1 MRSLLLALFLSLPA
15 CGGIFSI
22 GGIVGTPL
30 TDVTET
36 TTIAGINYLR
46 NSTLFTIGPSLQV
59 NLPAG
64 FRVEIDALYRPVA
77 YQIVTTV
84 VDPTSAAINVSAS
97 QFRFPVLLQ
106 RHLGKFPLVKP
117 YAEAGLSFDHLSDLQ
132 QAAKL
137 LSTQPGAIVQTT
149 HAGLVLGFGA
159 DIKVPFIRISPEIRY
174 TRQFSSDFQGISE
187 LNQAEVL
194 VGLRF

>member
-1 MRSLLLALFLSLPA
+1 MRSLLLALFLSAPV

-36 TTIAGINYLR
+36 TTIAGIDYLR

-64 FRVEIDALYRPVA
+64 FRIEIDALYRPVA
-77 YQIVTTV
+77 YRIATAISTT
-84 VDPTSAAINVSAS
+84 NVSAS
-97 QFRFPVLLQ
+97 QFRFPLLLQ
-106 RHLGKFPLVKP
+106 YHVGKFPLIKP
-117 YAEAGLSFDHLSDLQ
+117 YAEAGLSFDQLSDLQ

-137 LSTQPGAIVQTT
+137 LATQAGAIVQTT
-149 HAGLVLGFGA
+149 NAGLVLGFGA

-174 TRQFSSDFQGISE
+174 TRQFSSDFRGISE
-187 LNQAEVL
+187 LNQAEFL